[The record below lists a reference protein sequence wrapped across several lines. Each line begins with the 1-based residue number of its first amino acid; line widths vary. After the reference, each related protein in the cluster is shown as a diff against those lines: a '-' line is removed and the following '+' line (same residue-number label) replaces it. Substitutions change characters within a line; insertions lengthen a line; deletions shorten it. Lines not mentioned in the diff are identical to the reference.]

1 MADKKMLIL
10 RGNGTTDPDTYPDEQ
25 GKTRPWPDG
34 ALHEKAARAF
44 AKQLGYLDVVID
56 APGWPQGPESKQAT
70 KTLEEFHK
78 DDATTGLY
86 GFSGGGYN
94 VWHILKSLAAKEPQ
108 SLRRIDRVVVL
119 GAPNEIGGKA
129 IYKPAYYNAL
139 VAKKAKGKD
148 WKDPD
153 WDLIF
158 RVNPYPSQ
166 LPNGVPPGT
175 DTHMFGP
182 DVLLAGWPE
191 DYKPPAPPRR
201 RSKK

>member
-10 RGNGTTDPDTYPDEQ
+10 RGNGTTDPNTYPDEQ

-44 AKQLGYLDVVID
+44 AKQLDYQDVVID
-56 APGWPQGPESKQAT
+56 APGWPQRPDSKQAT
-70 KTLEEFHK
+70 KALEEFHK
-78 DDATTGLY
+78 DEATIGFY

-94 VWHILKSLAAKEPQ
+94 VWHILKSLAGKEPQ
-108 SLRRIDRVVVL
+108 SLHRIDRLVVL
-119 GAPNEIGGKA
+119 GAPNKLGGKA
-129 IYKPAYYNAL
+129 IYKPAYYTAL
-139 VAKKAKGKD
+139 VNTKAKGKD
-148 WKDPD
+148 WKLD
-153 WDLIF
+153 WDLIY
-158 RVNPYPSQ
+158 RENPHPSQ
-166 LPNGVPPGT
+166 LPNGVPTGT

-191 DYKPPAPPRR
+191 DYKPPAASHP